1 MKFSRSKWLSLV
13 IIFVLASQAIFAG
26 MAFAADDISKL
37 VLNKNELN
45 LQVGDTANLT
55 ATAVFESGSTENATV
70 KTDWNSG
77 TTEIA
82 SVYAGV
88 VTAKKEGK
96 AVITATYLGE
106 TVIVNVTVT
115 KKVKSLTTDKQALD
129 LRLNATSQLLIT
141 AYFDDGT
148 SANVTSDADYTV
160 TSSSV
165 ATVTN
170 GLVKGQN
177 PGSTT
182 IKVTYMSQSIVLD
195 VDVEV
200 VRRLDA
206 EKSNVSLLLKGTTD
220 LKLMATYPDGTID
233 DVSELAVWTSD
244 KPAVAD
250 AIKGKITGYSVGKAT
265 LTATYG
271 TKSTTITVDVDS
283 TVKLELD
290 KQSILLKKNGTS
302 TLKLLATYATS
313 TSTTTSTT
321 PIEPTNISDRAE
333 WTSSND
339 DIVSVSNGKLI
350 GNAIGEATIYAK
362 YGDKTVSAKI
372 DVEVPRRLV
381 VNTDLV
387 TLITKDTVVDAD
399 ADSDSDTD
407 TIKVKDTYDL
417 ALFATYADG
426 TTDTVTSRA
435 TWTVDHEDIAL
446 VTAGKITGYKAGIA
460 TITATYGGKTTTTR
474 VEVDV
479 PTLIK
484 PTLKTVNMQVGESST
499 ATMTAYFKDGR
510 EVDVTKLATWT
521 TSSKDVAEVREG
533 AITGAATGAATVT
546 AEFGTR
552 KASVQVSV
560 GELKTLTISEEKLS
574 MKKGDTATLTAEAV
588 YTDDSK
594 DDVTDDIIW
603 SSSNVKAATVDK
615 GVVKAIASGEA
626 TITAQLDN
634 KTVTIPVKVDM
645 ASELKANVV
654 SLIFDLNETRLIR
667 ITATDDNDVEVIVTN
682 DAEWKSSN
690 SSIATVS
697 KGLVT
702 PVARGKATITA
713 TYGGKSVTV
722 PVEIGVIDSL
732 TADKSFFVTKSGAQT
747 QLKLTATL
755 SDGSTKDV
763 TELAT
768 WKVANYKLGTV
779 EKGLFT
785 ATGSGKTTITGYFAG
800 KTISIPVEMDSLK
813 YLKTDVVKLTLKE
826 GDTAR
831 VAAVATYTDG
841 SEDDVTK
848 PALWTTSN
856 IMTADVKD
864 GIIKATGKGT
874 ARITIS
880 FGNMKTTV
888 QVTVTK

>member
-1 MKFSRSKWLSLV
+1 MKWFSQSKWLSLV
-13 IIFVLASQAIFAG
+13 VIFILASQAMFTG
-26 MAFAADDISKL
+26 NAFAANDISKL

-55 ATAVFESGSTENATV
+55 ATAVYTTGSTENATV

-77 TTEIA
+77 TTDVA
-82 SVYAGV
+82 TVYAGV

-115 KKVKSLTTDKQALD
+115 KKVKSLTTDKQDLD
-129 LRLNATSQLLIT
+129 LRLNGTSQVLIT
-141 AYFDDGT
+141 AYYDDGT
-148 SANVTSDADYTV
+148 SADVTSKADYTV
-160 TSSSV
+160 GSSSV

-182 IKVTYMSQSIVLD
+182 ITVSHMNQSIVLD

-206 EKSNVSLLLKGTTD
+206 EKSNVSLLLKGTTV
-220 LKLMATYPDGTID
+220 LELTATYPDGTKD
-233 DVSELAVWTSD
+233 NVATKAVWTSD
-244 KPAVAD
+244 KPEVAD
-250 AIKGKITGYSVGKAT
+250 AIKGTITGYSVGKAT

-290 KQSILLKKNGTS
+290 KQSILLKKNGTG
-302 TLKLLATYATS
+302 TLKLNATYP
-313 TSTTTSTT
+313 TSTT
-321 PIEPTNISDRAE
+321 PTDISERAE
-333 WTSSND
+333 WTSSD
-339 DIVSVSNGKLI
+339 ESIVTVTKGKLI
-350 GNAIGEATIYAK
+350 GNAIGEATISAK
-362 YGDKTVSAKI
+362 YGDKTVTAKV

-381 VNTDLV
+381 VSSELV
-387 TLITKDTVVDAD
+387 TMK
-399 ADSDSDTD
+399 TD
-407 TIKVKDTYDL
+407 ETQQL
-417 ALFATYADG
+417 ELFATYADG
-426 TTDTVTSRA
+426 STDNLVKDRAVWSVDNENIATVTNG
-435 TWTVDHEDIAL
+435 L
-446 VTAGKITGYKAGIA
+446 ITPYKAGVVNV
-460 TITATYGGKTTTTR
+460 TATYGGKTTTTR

-479 PTLIK
+479 PTTILLDKKI
-484 PTLKTVNMQVGESST
+484 VNMQVGDST
-499 ATMTAYFKDGR
+499 TVTMTANFKGR
-510 EVDVTKLATWT
+510 TDDELNDKTKWT
-521 TSSKDVAEVREG
+521 TSNKDIVEVRDG
-533 AITGAATGAATVT
+533 IITGIATGAATVT
-546 AEFGTR
+546 AEYGTR
-552 KASVQVSV
+552 KATVQVSV
-560 GELKTLTISEEKLS
+560 GELKTLTISQEKLT
-574 MKKGDTATLTAEAV
+574 MKKGDTVTLTAEAV
-588 YTDDSK
+588 YTDDTK
-594 DDVTDDIIW
+594 KPVTTDVIW
-603 SSSNVKAATVDK
+603 TSSNVKAATIDN
-615 GVVKAIASGEA
+615 GVVKAIASGET

-645 ASELKANVV
+645 ASELKANVA
-654 SLIFDLNETRLIR
+654 SLIFDLNETRLIK
-667 ITATDDNDVEVIVTN
+667 ITATDDDGEDVLVTN
-682 DAEWKSSN
+682 DVEWKSSN
-690 SSIATVS
+690 TGIATVS

-702 PVARGKATITA
+702 PVSRGKATITA
-713 TYGGKSVTV
+713 TYGGKSISV

-732 TADKSFFVTKSGAQT
+732 TANKSFFVTKSGSET

-755 SDGSTKDV
+755 SDGTTKDV
-763 TELAT
+763 TDSAT
-768 WKVANYKLGTV
+768 WKVSSYKLGTV

-785 ATGSGKTTITGYFAG
+785 ATASGKTTITGYFGG
-800 KTISIPVEMDSLK
+800 KTVSIPVEIDTLK
-813 YLKTDVVKLTLKE
+813 YLKTNVVKLTLKE
-826 GDTAR
+826 GETAK
-831 VAAVATYTDG
+831 VEAIATYTDG

-880 FGNMKTTV
+880 YGNMKTTV

>member
-1 MKFSRSKWLSLV
+1 MKFRHSKWLSLV
-13 IIFVLASQAIFAG
+13 VIFVLASQAIFAG
-26 MAFAADDISKL
+26 MAFAASDITKL

-55 ATAVFESGSTENATV
+55 ATAVFDSGSTENATV

-77 TTEIA
+77 TTDVA

-88 VTAKKEGK
+88 VTAKKEGT

-115 KKVKSLTTDKQALD
+115 KKVKSLTTDKQSLD
-129 LRLNATSQLLIT
+129 LRLSTTDQVTIT

-148 SANVTSDADYTV
+148 SDNVSSKADYTV
-160 TSSSV
+160 ASSSV

-182 IKVTYMSQSIVLD
+182 ITVTYMNQSIVLD
-195 VDVEV
+195 VAVEV

-220 LKLMATYPDGTID
+220 LELLATYPDGTID
-233 DVSELAVWTSD
+233 DVSAKAVWTSD

-250 AIKGKITGYSVGKAT
+250 AIKGTITGYSVGKAT

-290 KQSILLKKNGTS
+290 QQSILLKKNGTD

-313 TSTTTSTT
+313 TTTSTAPT
-321 PIEPTNISDRAE
+321 EPTEPIKPTDISDRAE
-333 WTSSND
+333 WTSSNE
-339 DIVSVSNGKLI
+339 DIVSVSKGKLI
-350 GNAIGEATIYAK
+350 GNAIGEATISAK

-381 VNTDLV
+381 VDKDLV
-387 TLITKDTVVDAD
+387 TLQTENTVVV
-399 ADSDSDTD
+399 TD
-407 TIKVKDTYDL
+407 PPTTLEVNDTYDL
-417 ALFATYADG
+417 SLFATYADG
-426 TTDTVTSRA
+426 TTDTVTDRA
-435 TWTVDHEDIAL
+435 TWTVDHEDIVL
-446 VTAGKITGYKAGIA
+446 VTAGKVTAYKAGVA
-460 TITATYGGKTTTTR
+460 NVTATYGGKTTTTR
-474 VEVDV
+474 VEVDI
-479 PTLIK
+479 PTIIK
-484 PTLKTVNMQVGESST
+484 PTLKVVNMQVGDSSN
-499 ATMTAYFKDGR
+499 AKMTAYFKDGR
-510 EVDVTKLATWT
+510 EIDVTKLATWT
-521 TSSKDVAEVREG
+521 TSSKDIAEVQGG

-546 AEFGTR
+546 AEYGTR
-552 KASVQVSV
+552 KATIQVSV

-588 YTDDSK
+588 YTDESDN
-594 DDVTDDIIW
+594 DVTDDVIW
-603 SSSNVKAATVDK
+603 SSSNVKAVTVEK

-654 SLIFDLNETRLIR
+654 SLIFDLNETRLIK
-667 ITATDDNDVEVIVTN
+667 ITAIDDNDVEVLVTE
-682 DAEWKSSN
+682 DAEWKTSN
-690 SSIATVS
+690 ASIVTVT

-702 PVARGKATITA
+702 PVARGKATISA

-722 PVEIGVIDSL
+722 PVEIGVINGL
-732 TADKSFFVTKSGAQT
+732 TANKSFFVTKNGAET

-763 TELAT
+763 TESAT

-785 ATGSGKTTITGYFAG
+785 ATGSGKTTITGYFGG
-800 KTISIPVEMDSLK
+800 KTVSIPVEIDSLK
-813 YLKTDVVKLTLKE
+813 YLKTDVVKLSLKE
-826 GDTAR
+826 GDTAK

-841 SEDDVTK
+841 AEEDVTK

-856 IMTADVKD
+856 IMIADVKD
-864 GIIKATGKGT
+864 GTIKATGKGT
-874 ARITIS
+874 ARISIT